1 MRKSTL
7 IVTLLST
14 TIAFSAFSSSH
25 GNNGQDH
32 AAHHGGQAVQNQD
45 QMAQNQGQ
53 MMGNKKGMRGNKGG
67 MMNGGKGGMMQDG
80 MMQNCMMQGGMMQ
93 GEVTAETLQE
103 FMGAHLAQNP
113 NLKMTE
119 VTEKD
124 GMFHFN
130 IVTKDDS
137 LVKEVVVDPKNPRG
151 SMRGMMM
158 MGGMMNGNMSAEN
171 MPMAN
176 ADANKE

>member
-1 MRKSTL
+1 MKKSTL

-25 GNNGQDH
+25 GNNAQDH
-32 AAHHGGQAVQNQD
+32 AAHHGGQAVENQG
-45 QMAQNQGQ
+45 QAMQNQGQ
-53 MMGNKKGMRGNKGG
+53 MMGNKHHKGKGMRGGKGG
-67 MMNGGKGGMMQDG
+67 MMNGGKGGMMQ
-80 MMQNCMMQGGMMQ
+80 GMMQ
-93 GEVTAETLQE
+93 GEMTAEKLQE

-113 NLKMTE
+113 NLKITE

-158 MGGMMNGNMSAEN
+158 MGGMMNGNMSAQD
-171 MPMAN
+171 MPM